1 MATQI
6 YINGEL
12 RTAVLEYQNNR
23 NRHEKMKKL
32 LLHELS
38 QKRKS
43 LQKIALSNGQ
53 YDPRRAK
60 SPYIPESTIDPTTFV
75 QQQREEQRYH
85 KKHITRMKQMEKEL
99 IMAEKSTKLIR
110 TLNESK
116 SRVNTLLNSL
126 EDISS
131 ENKSNHM
138 TNGTRSNAHNNIGAL
153 ALINSIESFDD
164 ESEKRKRRK
173 CK

>member
-85 KKHITRMKQMEKEL
+85 KKHITRMKQMEKE
-99 IMAEKSTKLIR
+99 
-110 TLNESK
+110 
-116 SRVNTLLNSL
+116 
-126 EDISS
+126 
-131 ENKSNHM
+131 
-138 TNGTRSNAHNNIGAL
+138 
-153 ALINSIESFDD
+153 
-164 ESEKRKRRK
+164 
-173 CK
+173 